1 MTMTTKEKLESKSSH
16 NRNRLRASLREKEAI
31 IACIYMCVCVWEKDI
46 ETLNTL
52 NGSIEIKES
61 VCLLVCKKAI
71 IIVDEKPI

>member
-1 MTMTTKEKLESKSSH
+1 MY
-16 NRNRLRASLREKEAI
+16 
-31 IACIYMCVCVWEKDI
+31 IYVCVWEKDI

-52 NGSIEIKES
+52 NGSIEIKER

>member
-31 IACIYMCVCVWEKDI
+31 IACIYMCVWEKDI